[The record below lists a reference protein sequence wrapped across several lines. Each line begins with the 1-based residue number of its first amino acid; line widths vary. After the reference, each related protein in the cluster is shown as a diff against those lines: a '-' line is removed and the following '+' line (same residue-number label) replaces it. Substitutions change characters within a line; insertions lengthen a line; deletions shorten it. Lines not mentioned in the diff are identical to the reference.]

1 MHEWV
6 NIERSLNKHKE
17 EFLTKMKIKLD
28 LEIRKLRKEEN
39 QATDT
44 IQAWVEE
51 TLMYIFLVSL
61 EHSSSV
67 SSFDLGR
74 YEKNTFK
81 CPVKNLH
88 HVPMF
93 LRSLQ
98 K

>member
-1 MHEWV
+1 M
-6 NIERSLNKHKE
+6 NIERSLTKLTE
-17 EFLTKMKIKLD
+17 EFLAKMTIKID

-39 QATDT
+39 QTT
-44 IQAWVEE
+44 NGIQARVEE
-51 TLMYIFLVSL
+51 TFMYIFLVLL
-61 EHSSSV
+61 EHSSTV
-67 SSFDLGR
+67 SSFDLGL

-81 CPVKNLH
+81 CPVKNLL